1 MLSPEDLS
9 TMQLLRSRILMNEQI
24 PPEELGAA
32 LRLMRA
38 DRLSA
43 ATRAKTTK
51 SRSAGKAKAPAQAA
65 GALLG
70 QLGIPGV

>member
-9 TMQLLRSRILMNEQI
+9 TMQNLRARILTKEQI
-24 PPEELGAA
+24 PPDELAAA

-43 ATRAKTTK
+43 ATRSKTTK
-51 SRSAGKAKAPAQAA
+51 TRAKASAKVAAQTAWN
-65 GALLG
+65 LLG